1 MGELK
6 KIEVID
12 IPVPEGTNVIL
23 GHTHFIKSVEDLY
36 EALVTSST
44 SIKFGIGFVEASGAR
59 LVRSDGNDPDLI
71 KLAEEAALRIGAG
84 HTFVIYL
91 RNAWPI
97 NVLNAVKMVQEVCRI
112 YTATANPLQ
121 VVVAETNQ
129 GRAVLGVV
137 DGYTPLGVEDGVA
150 KKERHEFLR
159 KIGYKR

>member
-12 IPVPEGTNVIL
+12 IPVPEGTNVIV

-36 EALVTSST
+36 ETLVTSST

-59 LVRSDGNDPDLI
+59 LVRSDGNDSELI
-71 KLAEEAALRIGAG
+71 KLAEEAALKIGAG

-121 VVVAETNQ
+121 VVVAETDQ

-137 DGYTPLGVEDGVA
+137 DGYTPLGVEDENA